1 MLHCK
6 STITSIKLFKK
17 ALCYYSIT
25 KIVLLN
31 FFFTKVTKDFFYH
44 IFVQFYLII
53 LGFLTWSSSF
63 LFP

>member
-31 FFFTKVTKDFFYH
+31 FFLLKLLKIFF
-44 IFVQFYLII
+44 II
-53 LGFLTWSSSF
+53 SLCSF
-63 LFP
+63 I